1 MNDNAKNNFDN
12 TAEDTPDDTLD
23 NNTVP
28 DRKKPANNKLNFF
41 KDKKFD
47 IKDIIYHP
55 HDSLF
60 YYFFSDEGVTQN
72 FLKHS
77 LPDKLQ
83 NQITLKS
90 LDEKRS
96 RLLNDKLKNKYADLV
111 FQAEIGKARAE
122 IILLFEHKSSYDKY
136 VVYQLLDYIREIW
149 QQEHRQQGQLPFII
163 PILLH
168 QVIRTDPLKQLPE
181 FFTGI
186 DREKYDFAEG
196 IAKGVDKTK
205 VEIAKTEKS
214 TAESEEEPA
223 EDIEV
228 NYSNLTRYLPI
239 FEVIEVNLTIFDIE
253 EIKDRSIEAL
263 KLKLYLELQSIKHIT
278 DPDLLFLK
286 LRLMSEI
293 FRHFAEIHQ
302 LDAAHLVELARSYI
316 WSQENLPVEPEK
328 AEQQL
333 LASIPGGE
341 NMGKSY
347 AQKIYEE
354 SLEKGKKEGKKEGLK
369 EGKKKGLEKGI
380 LTTLKAMIAKK
391 FSRLPA
397 DLEEKLD
404 QADQEQLFKIRD
416 GIFDFESLEEIREIL
431 K

>member
-1 MNDNAKNNFDN
+1 MNDNDKNTSNN
-12 TAEDTPDDTLD
+12 IPNNTPD
-23 NNTVP
+23 NKNVP
-28 DRKKPANNKLNFF
+28 NRKKPARNKPNFF
-41 KDKKFD
+41 KDKRLD

-60 YYFFSDEGVTQN
+60 YYFFSDEGVTRI

-77 LPDKLQ
+77 LPDKLR
-83 NQITLKS
+83 NQIKLKS

-111 FQAEIGKARAE
+111 YKAEIGKASAE
-122 IILLFEHKSSYDKY
+122 VILLFEHKSSYDKY

-168 QVIRTDPLKQLPE
+168 QVIRTEPLKQLPE
-181 FFTGI
+181 FFSGI
-186 DREKYDFAEG
+186 GGDRSEFAEG
-196 IAKGVDKTK
+196 IDKGFDKTK
-205 VEIAKTEKS
+205 IEIDKKEKS
-214 TAESEEEPA
+214 TDKSEEESGK
-223 EDIEV
+223 DIEV
-228 NYSNLTRYLPI
+228 DYSDLTRYLPI
-239 FEVIEVNLTIFDIE
+239 FEVIEVNLTVFDIE
-253 EIKDRSIEAL
+253 RIKDRSIEAL

-278 DPDLLFLK
+278 DPDLLFMK
-286 LRLMSEI
+286 LRLLSEI
-293 FRHFAEIHQ
+293 FRHFAEIHN

-328 AEQQL
+328 ADQQL

-347 AQKIYEE
+347 AQKILEE
-354 SLEKGKKEGKKEGLK
+354 GM
-369 EGKKKGLEKGI
+369 EKGI
-380 LTTLKAMIAKK
+380 LTTLKPMIAKK

-404 QADQEQLFKIRD
+404 NANREKLIKIRD
-416 GIFDFESLEEIREIL
+416 GMFDFESLEEIREIL
-431 K
+431 G